1 VNPLP
6 SLLSAIGIKLNTV
19 AKHLSTVGDNL
30 ERRAIAN
37 TRVDRGRRSAWELE
51 KPANPLGFGQWQWV
65 ETKPTFADKA
75 HWGPPF
81 SEEPVRSSW
90 RKSLGL
96 FILKWGSGSQ
106 MGDEWMYNR
115 SRWKAKMEIP
125 VWRLSW
131 MDFPQGIDSKFRF
144 ILVAAKRARQLQSG
158 ARPFI
163 QTRSKRATRIAQLEV
178 KAGLVPFLVEERDK
192 LDLPREDRTRST
204 KSDKAHR
211 DLRG

>member
-1 VNPLP
+1 VRGEYLTTLSQSLAGDDEQENPTGLQPAIRVTQERLLCAATVSRPECPIVRWIQIEETKALDRALDFQRISLDYVRNPLP
-6 SLLSAIGIKLNTV
+6 GLLGPVSIKLNAV
-19 AKHLSTVGDNL
+19 AKHLCTVSDNL

-51 KPANPLGFGQWQWV
+51 KPANSLGFGQWQWV

-96 FILKWGSGSQ
+96 FLLKWGSGSQ

-125 VWRLSW
+125 V
-131 MDFPQGIDSKFRF
+131 
-144 ILVAAKRARQLQSG
+144 
-158 ARPFI
+158 
-163 QTRSKRATRIAQLEV
+163 
-178 KAGLVPFLVEERDK
+178 
-192 LDLPREDRTRST
+192 
-204 KSDKAHR
+204 
-211 DLRG
+211 